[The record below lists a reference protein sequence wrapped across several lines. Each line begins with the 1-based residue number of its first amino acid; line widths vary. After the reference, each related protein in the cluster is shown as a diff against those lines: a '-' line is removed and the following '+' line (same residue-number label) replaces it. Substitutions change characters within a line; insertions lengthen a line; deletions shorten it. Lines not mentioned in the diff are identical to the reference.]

1 MKFDFQDLIDRKL
14 VSRKE
19 GKDQFEGLYV
29 YKYTKRV
36 FYDALW
42 NEDKRLLDARGMVLN
57 ADGEAIIWPFTKVF
71 NYLENGA
78 GEGIEDSHYVQA
90 VRKVNG
96 FMASVRKSGL
106 RPGRA
111 LVATTGSLDSEFV
124 QLARRVIVDNIDLE
138 YLSEDYTY
146 IFEICHPSDPHI
158 VEEEA
163 GAYLIGARNMKTG
176 AMMQED
182 FLKHHAYHM
191 GAKRPEHFNCSF
203 GELKEVMKTCK
214 HEGFM
219 VIDLR
224 DYSTLFKWKSPHYLT
239 KKFIMRMGQN
249 KVDYMFNNK
258 EEFLQS
264 IDEEFYAVVEY
275 ITSTYHIDYWKQL
288 SDQDRRCIIENHF
301 EGVYNDY

>member
-14 VSRKE
+14 VTRKRY
-19 GKDQFEGLYV
+19 DNGLNV
-29 YKYTKRV
+29 FKYSKRV
-36 FYDALW
+36 FFDSLW
-42 NEDKRLLDARGMVLN
+42 NEDKRLLNARGIVLDDEGN
-57 ADGEAIIWPFTKVF
+57 AVIWPFTKVF

-78 GEGIEDSHYVQA
+78 GEGIQDDHFVQA

-96 FMASVRKSGL
+96 FMASVRVNAVQ
-106 RPGRA
+106 PGRT
-111 LVATTGSLDSEFV
+111 LVATTGSLDSDFV
-124 QLARRVIVDNIDLE
+124 QLARRVIVDNINLE

-146 IFEICHPSDPHI
+146 IFEICDPSDPHI

-163 GAYLIGARNMKTG
+163 GAYLIGARNMSTG

-182 FLKHHAYHM
+182 FLRHHAHEM

-219 VIDLR
+219 VIDLKN
-224 DYSTLFKWKSPHYLT
+224 YSTLFKWKSPHYLT

-264 IDEEFYAVVEY
+264 IDEEFYGVSEY
-275 ITSTYHIDYWKQL
+275 ITSNFNPLDWKAMPDQL
-288 SDQDRRCIIENHF
+288 RRCVIEAYF
-301 EGVYNDY
+301 KEG